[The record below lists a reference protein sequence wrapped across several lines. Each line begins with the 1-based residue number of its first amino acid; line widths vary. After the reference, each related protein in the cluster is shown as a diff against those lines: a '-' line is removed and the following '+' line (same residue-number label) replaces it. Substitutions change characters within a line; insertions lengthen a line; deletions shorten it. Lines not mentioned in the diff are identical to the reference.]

1 MMMTIKD
8 KQLNKLF
15 SHWYE
20 SKILM
25 ANIRPPSPLKI
36 VMSLLLRLDVL
47 HEHFSVSYHPTTD
60 EATSHI

>member
-1 MMMTIKD
+1 MMTIKD
-8 KQLNKLF
+8 KQLNNLF

-36 VMSLLLRLDVL
+36 VMSLSFRSDVL
-47 HEHFSVSYHPTTD
+47 HEYFSVSYHPATD